1 MSSSG
6 SSTGTTSPPEI
17 PIDSSTKTT
26 AEVHPHYTS
35 LWNCIFKY
43 LKAQSIVREDLLD
56 GYIVFEVMQV
66 SYAGLDEMIR
76 AMIGTLLKDGLVQ
89 EVNGGANV
97 KEESLQQLMR
107 LWADSIV
114 ESVQE
119 RCNQVQK

>member
-17 PIDSSTKTT
+17 PIDSSTMTT
-26 AEVHPHYTS
+26 PKVHPYYTS

-76 AMIGTLLKDGLVQ
+76 AMIDTLLKDGLG
-89 EVNGGANV
+89 EVVDGGANV
-97 KEESLQQLMR
+97 KEESLQQLVR

-119 RCNQVQK
+119 R